1 MDKTPGQ
8 LAEDRYNEALDYAKL
23 GSLLAKIQD
32 EKANAYPEIREA
44 CKSIAE
50 ADRVWEMTE
59 FGLQEKKLKI
69 QMKVKEKKMSAIKTL
84 LDVANNEVFN
94 QY

>member
-8 LAEDRYNEALDYAKL
+8 LAEDRYNEAQDYAKL

-32 EKANAYPEIREA
+32 EKAKAYPEIREA

-50 ADRVWEMTE
+50 SDRIWEMTE

-84 LDVANNEVFN
+84 LDVANNEAFN